1 MANKEVIKILTE
13 NGLKVTPQR
22 TAVLEVVTN
31 LHNHPTADYIA
42 QYLRINYPHI
52 PIGTVYK
59 ILDTFVEKGII
70 KRVKTD
76 NEILRYDAVI
86 ETHHHLY
93 CSDSER
99 IEDYYD
105 EDLNK
110 ILSDYFSGKKI
121 PDFTIEDFKL
131 QIVGKF
137 NDKNKEKKT
146 IIKLQKMQ
154 KIKHNK

>member
-137 NDKNKEKKT
+137 NDKNKEKKP
-146 IIKLQKMQ
+146 
-154 KIKHNK
+154 

>member
-93 CSDSER
+93 CSDSAR

-137 NDKNKEKKT
+137 NDKNKEKKP
-146 IIKLQKMQ
+146 
-154 KIKHNK
+154 

>member
-1 MANKEVIKILTE
+1 MANKEVIRILTE

-22 TAVLEVVTN
+22 TAVLEVVMN

-42 QYLRINYPHI
+42 QYLRLNYPHI

-59 ILDTFVEKGII
+59 ILEIFVEKGII

-76 NEILRYDAVI
+76 NDILRYDAI
-86 ETHHHLY
+86 KEKHHHLY
-93 CSDSER
+93 CDTSQR

-105 EDLNK
+105 DELYK
-110 ILSDYFSGKKI
+110 IISEYFSRKKI

-137 NDKNKEKKT
+137 NDKNKEKKP
-146 IIKLQKMQ
+146 I
-154 KIKHNK
+154 

>member
-1 MANKEVIKILTE
+1 MANKEVIRILTE

-22 TAVLEVVTN
+22 TAVLEVVMN

-42 QYLRINYPHI
+42 QYLRLNYPHI

-59 ILDTFVEKGII
+59 ILEIFVEKGII

-76 NEILRYDAVI
+76 NDILRYDAI
-86 ETHHHLY
+86 KEKHHHLY
-93 CSDSER
+93 CDTSQR

-105 EDLNK
+105 DELYK
-110 ILSDYFSGKKI
+110 IISEYFSRKKI
-121 PDFTIEDFKL
+121 PDFTIEDLKL

-137 NDKNKEKKT
+137 NDKNKEKKP
-146 IIKLQKMQ
+146 I
-154 KIKHNK
+154 